1 MAKRKAKAGKQE
13 LREALALIAPG
24 TKLRDGIAAILQS
37 GNGALLCFG
46 DPKKLADISEG
57 GVKVDVP
64 MTPQLLYELC
74 KMDGAIILNEDGSRI
89 VYANRFLK
97 PDHNIRSAETGTR
110 HRTAERMARQTKD
123 VIVCVSERRA
133 TVTVYV
139 NDLRHT
145 LDAITTS
152 LNKAGQA
159 LQTLEKYMVT
169 MNQALNELSAREF
182 QDMVTIFDVCRAVQ
196 RCEMVKRVAAMIE
209 PILQELGTEGR
220 LIEMQMDE
228 LTQPIEESELVI
240 RDYFREKAG
249 VTWEDVRQKIEEID
263 KGELL
268 ELGAVSLA
276 LGYGSNLRNVDTY
289 LSSRGYRMLTQT
301 RRLTP
306 QLIEA
311 LVAKFGSLQAIVR
324 APKDELC
331 TIEGIGEI
339 LAERIRTS
347 LNLLRSQLALD
358 LGNR

>member
-1 MAKRKAKAGKQE
+1 MAKRKSKAGKQE
-13 LREALALIAPG
+13 LRDALALIAPG
-24 TKLRDGIAAILQS
+24 TKLREGISAILQS

-46 DPKKLADISEG
+46 DPKKLAEISEG
-57 GVKVDVP
+57 GVKVDAP
-64 MTPQLLYELC
+64 LTPQLLYELC
-74 KMDGAIILNEDGSRI
+74 KMDGGIILNEDGTRI

-97 PDHNIRSAETGTR
+97 PDHSIKSNETGTR
-110 HRTAERMARQTKD
+110 HRTAERMARQTKGL
-123 VIVCVSERRA
+123 IVCVSERRA
-133 TVTVYV
+133 TVTIYV
-139 NDLRHT
+139 NDQRQT

-152 LNKAGQA
+152 LNKAAQA

-169 MNQALNELSAREF
+169 LQQALSELSAREF

-220 LIEMQMDE
+220 LIDLQMDE
-228 LTQPIEESELVI
+228 LIQPIEEAELVI
-240 RDYFREKAG
+240 RDYYREKG
-249 VTWEDVRQKIEEID
+249 GGTWEESRKKIEEVD
-263 KGELL
+263 QQDLL
-268 ELGAVSLA
+268 ELGTISLA

-289 LSSRGYRMLTQT
+289 LTSRGYRLLTQT

-311 LVAKFGSLQAIVR
+311 LVAQFGSLQAIIR